1 MKIELDIYNLGE
13 FLYKVMEIYETNIL
27 TKINLSGGAMTITGK
42 VKVVDRPNN
51 IKTLKGNNIITLGI
65 NNNKEDIS
73 FIKLTGINNKV
84 FNIELSKTKY
94 KVIGT
99 SSLAL
104 NKTRENNS
112 ECKIKIDDNI
122 IFTIKESNYEDIK
135 NMLLN

>member
-13 FLYKVMEIYETNIL
+13 FLYKVMETYETNIL
-27 TKINLSGGAMTITGK
+27 TKVNLSGGAMTITGK
-42 VKVVDRPNN
+42 VKLVDRPNN
-51 IKTLKGNNIITLGI
+51 IKTLKVNNIITLGI
-65 NNNKEDIS
+65 NNNKEDIG
-73 FIKLTGINNKV
+73 FIKLTGIDNKL

-104 NKTRENNS
+104 NKTRESNS